1 MLWAVLKIQV
11 ESQSGQAFFRVC
23 VNLLSHMAIHQTPP
37 PTCLLACRA
46 IATSAAREA
55 MDVSH
60 FRSAKFL
67 FIIRG
72 QRADKVLTV
81 VT

>member
-1 MLWAVLKIQV
+1 MDKLFSEFVSTCYLIP
-11 ESQSGQAFFRVC
+11 
-23 VNLLSHMAIHQTPP
+23 MAIHQTPP

-55 MDVSH
+55 MDVPH

-72 QRADKVLTV
+72 QRADMVLTV